1 MPQQRKLQN
10 DPVIFQYSLTD
21 STNKR
26 AKEYATPSFSGHA
39 LFLADS
45 QTEGRGRLGR
55 SFYSPSGT
63 GLYLSYL
70 FSTKEPL
77 SAFSALTPACAV
89 VCARALEKRCDSHV
103 GIKWV
108 NDLYVDGKKV
118 CGILTEAIGAL
129 NDGEQNRIVVGVGIN
144 LSTEVFPP
152 EIAQIAGSLG
162 IESDKKELALD
173 IARGLSVFA
182 EDPYDRSFMEE
193 YRNRSTVLG
202 KEVCL
207 VRGEERFCGRVCDF
221 DENGGIV
228 LDLQG
233 ERRLFTGGEISLRFL
248 NS

>member
-207 VRGEERFCGRVCDF
+207 VRGEERFCGRACDF